1 MSHDKSYQEAIGEW
15 IDGNGILVQALFDT
29 AASRGISVQA
39 LLDEFDNLIAQE
51 KYISIQL
58 RQNKKR
64 KDFDEL

>member
-15 IDGNGILVQALFDT
+15 MDNNNVLAQALFDT
-29 AASRGISVQA
+29 AASRNISVSA

-51 KYISIQL
+51 QYISIQL